1 MLDSIR
7 SKLEVQLMFGQSG
20 IGQVETTTANGA
32 NIVVPVKDEYWA
44 PGVWAGAEGMKV
56 DFYTGATPVT
66 GCTNMTVAA
75 VSFEN
80 KTITITA
87 LGGTGVTAGDIIY
100 PYGAYGKEMV
110 GLHKLLT
117 QSSGDLFGIS
127 TTNSLW
133 KGNLFTPGTYGTPVV
148 LTFSIIQ
155 QAISKAVEKGLDK
168 DVQVLV
174 NPGHWDDLLVDESSL
189 RDYDSSYNPNQAER
203 GAKTIKFHS
212 QNGMIEVIP
221 STMVMEGYAYI
232 VCKEDFQRIGSTDVT
247 FRRPSDGES
256 YFRELDNSAGYEL
269 RAFSEQALFCV
280 KPSRNVVIRNLKVS

>member
-1 MLDSIR
+1 VKNFFKYILIDFWADREAAKGQLDN
-7 SKLEVQLMFGQSG
+7 Q
-20 IGQVETTTANGA
+20 
-32 NIVVPVKDEYWA
+32 
-44 PGVWAGAEGMKV
+44 
-56 DFYTGATPVT
+56 
-66 GCTNMTVAA
+66 
-75 VSFEN
+75 
-80 KTITITA
+80 A
-87 LGGTGVTAGDIIY
+87 LVAGDVIWHK
-100 PYGAYGKEMV
+100 GAYGNEFP
-110 GLHKLLT
+110 GIHKILT
-117 QSSGDLFGIS
+117 ISSGTLFNINVG
-127 TTNSLW
+127 TYNLF
-133 KGNLFTPGTYGTPVV
+133 KGNNYSASSAALSFTK
-148 LTFSIIQ
+148 LQS
-155 QAISKAVEKGLDK
+155 AAARAVEKGLDK